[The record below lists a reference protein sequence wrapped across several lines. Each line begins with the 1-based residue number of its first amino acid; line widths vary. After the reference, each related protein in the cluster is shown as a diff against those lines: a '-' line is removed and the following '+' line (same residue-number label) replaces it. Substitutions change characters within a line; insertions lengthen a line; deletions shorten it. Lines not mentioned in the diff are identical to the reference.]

1 MRTETIAATDRH
13 PTAPLG
19 LRRVAALTAAALTT
33 MSATVAMAPAAQAA
47 TVAPPVVENVAAAT
61 AVAVLTA
68 HETASAATIPDDFIT
83 VLGYRPVPV
92 HGLLTNPGGDCSSP
106 VPLPA
111 EFETACKAHD
121 LGYDLL
127 RYADRRGEPLGPW
140 ARQAVDAALDRRM
153 REACDARTESWGR
166 ARCYTMAD
174 IADTVVDLNSRRQH
188 YGAPVVETMLGAGV
202 TASGWSGWLVGLAG
216 LGALGLGTLLALVLG
231 ALRRA
236 SGDRSAG
243 AGSIS
248 SGIANASATR
258 NACTPSTSSRDLTTL
273 ASSAP
278 IRHNAVTAG
287 VSA

>member
-1 MRTETIAATDRH
+1 MRTETTAATDRH

-61 AVAVLTA
+61 AVAALIVN
-68 HETASAATIPDDFIT
+68 ETASAAALPDDFAT

-106 VPLPA
+106 VPLPT

-153 REACDARTESWGR
+153 REACDARTEPWGR
-166 ARCYTMAD
+166 ARCYAMAD

-188 YGAPVVETMLGAGV
+188 YGAPVVETMLGAGGAA
-202 TASGWSGWLVGLAG
+202 TGWSGWRVGPAG
-216 LGALGLGTLLALVLG
+216 LGALGLGTLLALLLG

-236 SGDRSAG
+236 SGGRSEDA
-243 AGSIS
+243 AP
-248 SGIANASATR
+248 SGITDASATR
-258 NACTPSTSSRDLTTL
+258 SPRTPRTSSRSVTTL
-273 ASSAP
+273 AGSAP
-278 IRHNAVTAG
+278 IRYNSVAAG

>member
-1 MRTETIAATDRH
+1 
-13 PTAPLG
+13 
-19 LRRVAALTAAALTT
+19 
-33 MSATVAMAPAAQAA
+33 MAPAAQAA

-61 AVAVLTA
+61 AIAALIA
-68 HETASAATIPDDFIT
+68 NETGSAAALPGDFTT
-83 VLGYRPVPV
+83 VLGYRPVAV
-92 HGLLTNPGGDCSSP
+92 HGMLTNPGGDCSSP

-111 EFETACKAHD
+111 EFDTACKAHD

-153 REACDARTESWGR
+153 REACDARTEPWGR
-166 ARCYTMAD
+166 AKCYAMAD

-202 TASGWSGWLVGLAG
+202 AASGWSGWLVGLAG

-236 SGDRSAG
+236 SDGRFENAGD
-243 AGSIS
+243 IS
-248 SGIANASATR
+248 N
-258 NACTPSTSSRDLTTL
+258 
-273 ASSAP
+273 
-278 IRHNAVTAG
+278 NAVAAG